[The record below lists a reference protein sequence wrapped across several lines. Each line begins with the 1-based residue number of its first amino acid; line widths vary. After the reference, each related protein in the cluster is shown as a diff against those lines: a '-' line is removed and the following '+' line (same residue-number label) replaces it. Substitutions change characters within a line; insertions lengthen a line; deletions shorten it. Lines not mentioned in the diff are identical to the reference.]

1 MPILAVCHVTRYRYA
16 RPATLGPQV
25 LRLIPRPS
33 ARVLSHALDVA
44 PARHAMTRERDAHG
58 NRVARVTFPEP
69 ATELRIEARLV
80 ADLAARDP
88 EPAAPSEGMEAVP
101 CLVAEAPGP
110 RLRAFL
116 DAVPHGWR
124 SALDLVEGLAARV
137 AAEVGHVL
145 RPEPGVQP
153 PEDTL
158 ARGTGSCRD
167 SAWLLVAALRQ
178 VGLPARFVSGYL
190 LQPGP
195 GGTDGV
201 DLHAWAEALVP
212 GAGWVGLDPTSGGLA
227 GPGHVPL
234 AAAPHHA
241 DAAPLAGT
249 ASHGEVE
256 LTFRMEVERLACP

>member
-33 ARVLSHALDVA
+33 ARVLFHALAVT
-44 PARHAMTRERDAHG
+44 PARHATTRERDAHG
-58 NRVARVTFPEP
+58 NHVARVTFPEP
-69 ATELRIEARLV
+69 ATELCLEARLV
-80 ADLAARDP
+80 ADLAARDAEPRPREP
-88 EPAAPSEGMEAVP
+88 EAEPWRAAED
-101 CLVAEAPGP
+101 PGP
-110 RLRAFL
+110 RLRALL
-116 DAVPHGWR
+116 DAVPREGR
-124 SALDLVEGLAARV
+124 PALEVATGLAAQV
-137 AAEVGHVL
+137 AARVSYAL
-145 RPEPGVQP
+145 RPEPGVQG

-167 SAWLLVAALRQ
+167 SAWLLVQGLRGL
-178 VGLPARFVSGYL
+178 GLPARFVSGYL

-195 GGTDGV
+195 PGGDRV

-212 GAGWVGLDPTSGGLA
+212 GAGWVGLDPTSGTMT

-234 AAAPHHA
+234 AAAPRHA
-241 DAAPLAGT
+241 DAAPLSGT

-256 LTFRMEVERLACP
+256 LTFCMKVERLGGP